1 MIKIN
6 VVNEVEI
13 EELDVKKIIKTIAKK
28 INKIEKIKGRH
39 LLSVI
44 VVDET
49 RIWEINKNYRQID
62 APTDVISFA
71 GIDSEEERALPEE
84 MGDVFICRERVFS
97 QAKEYGHSV
106 LREFAFLV
114 THGIYHLLGYDH
126 QNEEEE
132 KIMFEK
138 QENILHILKIER

>member
-6 VVNEVEI
+6 LVKEVEI
-13 EELDVKKIIKTIAKK
+13 NELNTQKIVKVIAKM
-28 INKIEKIKGRH
+28 INKIEKIRGYH
-39 LLSVI
+39 SLSIII
-44 VVDET
+44 VNED

-71 GIDSEEERALPEE
+71 EIDSEEKRILPKE
-84 MGDVFICRERVFS
+84 MGDIFICQERVYS
-97 QAKEYGHSV
+97 QAKEYGHSF

-126 QNEEEE
+126 QTEEEE
-132 KIMFEK
+132 KIMFDK
-138 QENILHILKIER
+138 QENILRILKIER